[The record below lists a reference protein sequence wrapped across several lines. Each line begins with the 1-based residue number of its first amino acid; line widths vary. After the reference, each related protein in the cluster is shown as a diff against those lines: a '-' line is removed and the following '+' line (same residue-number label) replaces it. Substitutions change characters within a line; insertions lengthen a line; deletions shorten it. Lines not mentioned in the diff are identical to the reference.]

1 MKIDKR
7 KNQRFLDMGK
17 VEALDLCPFPG
28 VFVDVSKE
36 GCRVRFPTSFLVNTD
51 TEFEMKISP
60 VRFNCY
66 ESFLIIVRPIWQK
79 NTEDSTE
86 IGFNVLH
93 SPDFRKFDNYVEKL
107 IEEKKEIE
115 SEEELLDGIEL

>member
-1 MKIDKR
+1 MKTEKR
-7 KNQRFLDMGK
+7 KNQRFEDMGK

-28 VFVDVSKE
+28 VFVDVSKV
-36 GCRVRFPTSFLVNTD
+36 GCRVRFPTSFLANTD
-51 TEFEMKISP
+51 FEYEMKISP